1 MKAIILA
8 AGIGRRLS
16 PLTDRTP
23 KCLLDV
29 GGKSLLER
37 MLSSLSEVG
46 IKEAVLVV
54 GHLKELIRE
63 RIGTRC
69 AGLQAR
75 YIENPEYSR
84 GSIRSLWHARGEL
97 REESLV
103 MDADVLF
110 PTPLLHRLLSAP
122 DGSALCLDEAFTDSG
137 EEMKLFVQGDRVVA
151 ISRKAP
157 ARPYDPVGEGVGFM
171 KCSAPHGHLLATI
184 LEEMVRDGADGDY
197 ENAIDRLLRQA
208 HVGWVAVNGLPWTE
222 IDFADDLRRAQ
233 EEILPRIESSGAGDR
248 GPGAANPKSEI
259 GNPKSNVRTPNPPLT
274 HPCQGRTP
282 N

>member
-23 KCLLDV
+23 KCLLSV

-46 IKEAVLVV
+46 IEEAVLVI
-54 GHLKELIRE
+54 GHLKELIQE
-63 RIGTRC
+63 RIGTTFS
-69 AGLQAR
+69 GLTVR
-75 YIENPEYSR
+75 YIENPAYSR

-97 REESLV
+97 RHDSLV

-110 PTPLLHRLLSAP
+110 PTALLHRLLSASSA
-122 DGSALCLDEAFTDSG
+122 SALCLDQAFTDSG
-137 EEMKLFVQGDRVVA
+137 EEMKLFAQADRVVA

-157 ARPYDPVGEGVGFM
+157 ACPYDRVGEGVGFM
-171 KCSAPHGHLLATI
+171 KCAAPHGELLASL
-184 LEEMVRDGADGDY
+184 LEEMLRNGADGDY
-197 ENAIDRLLRQA
+197 EDVIDRLLRQV

-222 IDFADDLRRAQ
+222 VDFPEDLRRAQ
-233 EEILPRIESSGAGDR
+233 EEILPRIEESG
-248 GPGAANPKSEI
+248 S
-259 GNPKSNVRTPNPPLT
+259 GNPKSKMRAPD
-274 HPCQGRTP
+274 
-282 N
+282 